1 MENQYISQINGINPL
16 VTGLEQQQLES
27 FTSDSIQLPDNTINS
42 SGSLSYPTSLE
53 IDEFDVDL
61 DVNPYFEDKFANLS
75 ISETSTDN
83 VQLSTVSDDFDP
95 LIGDMPTLLTG
106 VMLDSNIYNVK
117 EQLET
122 FASDEEFFDK
132 MKLAFENDFSTNE
145 AKTLI
150 QDLASGEAIPEIEI
164 IPAAQLNN
172 ANGAFGEGTI
182 YLSEKFLTENAA
194 NPGAVESVLL
204 EEIGHYVDQE
214 LGGSDSMGDE
224 GDIFSKVVRGETIT
238 GDELAAIKA

>member
-1 MENQYISQINGINPL
+1 MENQDISQINGINPL
-16 VTGLEQQQLES
+16 VTDLEQQQLES

-106 VMLDSNIYNVK
+106 VVLD
-117 EQLET
+117 
-122 FASDEEFFDK
+122 
-132 MKLAFENDFSTNE
+132 
-145 AKTLI
+145 
-150 QDLASGEAIPEIEI
+150 
-164 IPAAQLNN
+164 
-172 ANGAFGEGTI
+172 
-182 YLSEKFLTENAA
+182 
-194 NPGAVESVLL
+194 
-204 EEIGHYVDQE
+204 
-214 LGGSDSMGDE
+214 
-224 GDIFSKVVRGETIT
+224 
-238 GDELAAIKA
+238 